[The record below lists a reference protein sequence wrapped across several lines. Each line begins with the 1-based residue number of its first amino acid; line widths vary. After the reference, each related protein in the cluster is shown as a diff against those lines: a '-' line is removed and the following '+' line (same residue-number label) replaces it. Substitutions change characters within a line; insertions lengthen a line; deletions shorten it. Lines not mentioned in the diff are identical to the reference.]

1 MKYLCVMKRSI
12 DILKK
17 HLHYNFEVEITE
29 IDVILNAMEEYAQ
42 LKVEEY
48 KNNLQKR
55 TLPITLA

>member
-1 MKYLCVMKRSI
+1 MKRSI